1 MLTFFKNFKLIAPQ
15 IQNSLLP
22 AFIFAWALLGY
33 FVYGEISVLAR
44 HNLHLIFWLSGL
56 GSIAVLAYFNRR
68 KPLFFALIIILSY
81 IIINW
86 LKRHYSLDYLSTTD
100 YINLCFF
107 APLNL
112 TLFYFLRNK
121 KLFSQQ
127 SFWLLVFVFAQLTL
141 GEYFNTQNIVIS
153 FNSEADGINL
163 NSLSVLLFLAFL
175 IAAFVK
181 CNLSGYIEDTAL
193 FFSGLNIFAGFYY
206 SASSTALAIFFSA
219 ASITLLVGTVRN
231 IRYALRYDF
240 LTGLSSR
247 RAYLKES
254 AKFPMKYSLAVIC
267 LDNYENIY
275 KVFGQFKTNKLIQM
289 LANRLSEL
297 EPENPLY
304 RYSAD
309 EFILVFKNDNLK
321 QSYDKLEAIRKE
333 IASSEFMFSSRQKG
347 IKITISGC
355 VSEKKRSD
363 SNATEVLVRARK
375 ALQKAYQFTQN
386 LISKA

>member
-22 AFIFAWALLGY
+22 AFIFACALLGY
-33 FVYGEISVLAR
+33 FIYGEISPLAR
-44 HNLHLIFWLSGL
+44 NNLHIIFWFSALTSIGILS
-56 GSIAVLAYFNRR
+56 YFNRR
-68 KPLFFALIIILSY
+68 KPLFFMLVIILSY

-86 LKRHYSLDYLSTTD
+86 LKRRYSLDYLSTTG

-112 TLFYFLRNK
+112 ALFYFLRNQ
-121 KLFSQQ
+121 KLFISQN
-127 SFWLLVFVFAQLTL
+127 FWLLVLIFFQFTL
-141 GEYFNTQNIVIS
+141 GEYFDKNNIFIS

-163 NSLSVLLFLAFL
+163 NSLSVLLFLLFL
-175 IAAFVK
+175 IAAFIK

-193 FFSGLNIFAGFYY
+193 FFCGLNIFAGFYY
-206 SASSTALAIFFSA
+206 SASSTALCIFFSA
-219 ASITLLVGTVRN
+219 AAVTLMTGTIN
-231 IRYALRYDF
+231 NLRYIFKYDF

-254 AKFPMKYSLAVIC
+254 AKFPMKYSLALIC
-267 LDNYENIY
+267 LDNYENLY
-275 KVFGQFKTNKLIQM
+275 KVFGQFKTKKLIQM

-321 QSYDKLEAIRKE
+321 QSYEKLEAIRKE
-333 IASSEFMFSSRQKG
+333 IAASEFMFTHRQKG
-347 IKITISGC
+347 LKLTISGC

-363 SNATEVLVRARK
+363 TNATEVLVRARK
-375 ALQKAYQFTQN
+375 TLQKTYQFTQN